1 MKEIKN
7 FIAESQYCKDLKN
20 AVEFDSE
27 TEKGVE
33 IHIYHNCELWNRHD
47 YKTENKDVYIFN
59 KSTKKY
65 RKITNEDSYTV
76 EFLKELTKF
85 VKK

>member
-1 MKEIKN
+1 MKKTMKEIKN

-33 IHIYHNCELWNRHD
+33 IHIYHNCELWNRH
-47 YKTENKDVYIFN
+47 E
-59 KSTKKY
+59 
-65 RKITNEDSYTV
+65 
-76 EFLKELTKF
+76 
-85 VKK
+85 